1 MCRRE
6 GLKLFLKG
14 ERCYTDKC
22 AIERRNYPPGAHG
35 QGRARF
41 SEFSIRLREKQKV
54 KRIYRLLET
63 EFAHYFDLAERMT
76 GITGENLLVLLER
89 RLDNVVYRLG
99 FANSR
104 AQARQLV
111 RHGHVAVDGKVVNL
125 PSYLIEVG
133 EMVSVAEPSR
143 QLKEVTEAIELSQ
156 RRGTPPWIALERD
169 QFRGSLRSLPARADI
184 TIPISEKLIVEH
196 YSK

>member
-1 MCRRE
+1 
-6 GLKLFLKG
+6 
-14 ERCYTDKC
+14 
-22 AIERRNYPPGAHG
+22 
-35 QGRARF
+35 
-41 SEFSIRLREKQKV
+41 
-54 KRIYRLLET
+54 
-63 EFAHYFDLAERMT
+63 
-76 GITGENLLVLLER
+76 VL
-89 RLDNVVYRLG
+89 YRLG